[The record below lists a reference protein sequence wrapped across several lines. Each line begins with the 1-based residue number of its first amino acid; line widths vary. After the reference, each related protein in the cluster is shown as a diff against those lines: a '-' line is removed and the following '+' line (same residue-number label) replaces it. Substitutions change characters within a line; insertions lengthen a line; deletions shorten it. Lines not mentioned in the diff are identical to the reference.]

1 MKYTQ
6 SKRKHKRSKHKRT
19 KHKRSKHKHSR
30 RKSRRT
36 KKNTG
41 NNKRKTLKNHPSSRK
56 RGGSRSYNMDTG
68 EYKTVDDGQNVF
80 RKILSQKANN
90 EYDIVHFLQNFSDYK
105 EQNIV
110 TIYDVTPEYIDM
122 EELAT
127 NFKKTDPDKY
137 VEAMR
142 NAKSF
147 LQSIGIMYLDWKEEN
162 TGKSKDG
169 QYKLFDFDAAG
180 IANLETNTWIIEPI
194 YLNSYGRDK
203 YLPPK
208 ALDDLLFEQNM
219 VERQMS
225 SYDFDFF

>member
-1 MKYTQ
+1 MYFIFHYTMKY
-6 SKRKHKRSKHKRT
+6 KRKS
-19 KHKRSKHKHSR
+19 SR

-36 KKNTG
+36 KKK
-41 NNKRKTLKNHPSSRK
+41 NNKRKTLKNHNSSKK

-68 EYKTVDDGQNVF
+68 EYNTVDDGEHIF

-90 EYDIVHFLQNFSDYK
+90 EYDIVHFLQNFPDYK

-110 TIYDVTPEYIDM
+110 MIYDVTPEYIDM
-122 EELAT
+122 EELVT
-127 NFKKTDPDKY
+127 NFKKSDPDRY
-137 VEAMR
+137 VETMR

-219 VERQMS
+219 IERQMS
-225 SYDFDFF
+225 SYDFDLF